1 MADPYAVAKK
11 MYPILKNYPYNIVET
26 LDENSPYYL
35 EHFPPEEVGSLENP
49 RPKNLP
55 IGEYGLQ
62 IFKDVKPE
70 DIAGTISMLL
80 KPESDFINCS
90 IIYCDGGESRSGT
103 I

>member
-1 MADPYAVAKK
+1 MSKQIENKYDTAKK

-70 DIAGTISMLL
+70 DIAGDIISHHI
-80 KPESDFINCS
+80 INKDKYLS
-90 IIYCDGGESRSGT
+90 KKYE
-103 I
+103 